1 MSELITISSSVL
13 PSSTRVAGFR
23 GTEAISRPYQIEIF
37 LLLGADGEDLDLADA
52 IGAKAK
58 LVIDQAK
65 DGMPPFIFAGV
76 IASIELMHEYA
87 QRSLVRAVLVPRLWQ
102 LGLSRHSRIFT
113 KVKITDAI
121 TAILEDNSFGADDY
135 ELRLGSYDTEEHICQ
150 YRESDLDFISRWME
164 REGIYY
170 FFEHSDDGEKLILCD
185 DKTYDEDAAGRPV
198 RFSPQLGQDTSAG
211 ASLRTFTCRHSTI
224 PTTVKL
230 HDYDYARPNL
240 AITGTARVAQNG
252 AGEVSLYGDHRF
264 FSPAGGQ
271 RLAKLRAEEMLT
283 SQVVFHGTGA
293 RFHLRAGYTF
303 ELEEHPRAAFNALY
317 LATEVHHYGN
327 QSAGLEQ
334 YKQLLGLTHD
344 EAYFVDLRAIPAETQ
359 FRPALVTAWPRIHG
373 YENGVVDGPA
383 NSTYAQIDDQ
393 GRYKVKFKFDESDL
407 KSGNASTYV
416 RMMQPHGGTSEGF
429 HFPLR
434 KGTEVLFAFL
444 DGDPDRPV
452 IVGVVPTAVT
462 PSPVVASNHT
472 QNIIQTGSE
481 NYIVLEDKSGAQFIN
496 IYCPTSV
503 TNFYMGVSRP
513 VGPHGLTLPSGP
525 QVPNEGK
532 RPQTLG
538 PFNFDLRTEGS
549 GQIHT
554 GGNLNL
560 DADGMFQLEAHGL
573 TTLYA
578 HADWHVDVNGA
589 ANEKY
594 WTTFTKEVVG
604 AVDVD
609 YKDTLNFDVT
619 LAATENYHL
628 TLNQTVTD
636 AATYIY
642 DNGLDITVNAKLAK
656 ETFNVGHQMDIKA
669 GETVTIDGGHSTTV
683 TTGNWDIKVPAGN
696 ANIKC
701 IDGKLETQGK
711 WYEAFNGDHFKI
723 AKAMSSETTFG
734 LKNENFIGGKVGIT
748 VAAELSLTLGLKLE
762 FNGAI
767 TVETLGIKTEVEA
780 LQARVAGATL
790 RGTTT
795 AMTAIAT
802 GMDAHGMSMMMAGF
816 RIM

>member
-1 MSELITISSSVL
+1 MSDLITISSSVL

-23 GTEAISRPYQIEIF
+23 GTEAISRPYEMEIF
-37 LLLGADGEDLDLADA
+37 LLLGPDGDELDLADA

-58 LVIDQAK
+58 LVVDQTK
-65 DGMPPFIFAGV
+65 DGVPPFVFAGV
-76 IASIELMHEYA
+76 IASIELMHEFA
-87 QRSLVRAVLVPRLWQ
+87 GRSLVRAVLVPRLWQ

-121 TAILEDNSFGADDY
+121 TAILEDNSFSSADY
-135 ELRLGSYDTEEHICQ
+135 ELRLGSYDTEDHICQ

-170 FFEHSDDGEKLILCD
+170 FFEHTDDGEKLILCD
-185 DKTYDEDAAGRPV
+185 DKSYDEDTIGKPV
-198 RFSPQLGQDTSAG
+198 RFFPQLGQDTSAG
-211 ASLRTFTCRHSTI
+211 ASLRTFTCRHSTV

-240 AITGTARVAQNG
+240 AVTGMARVAQNG
-252 AGEVSLYGDHRF
+252 AGEVSLYGERF
-264 FSPAGGQ
+264 FSPSGGQ
-271 RLAKLRAEEMLT
+271 RLAKIRAEQLLAH
-283 SQVVFHGTGA
+283 QVVYHATGA

-303 ELEEHPRAAFNALY
+303 ELEEHPRSAFNDLY
-317 LATEVHHYGN
+317 LVTEIQHFGN
-327 QSAGLEQ
+327 QATGLDQ
-334 YKQLLGLTHD
+334 YRALLGLTHD
-344 EAYFVDLRAIPAETQ
+344 EVYFVDLKAIPAKAQ

-462 PSPVVASNHT
+462 PSPVVSSNHT

-481 NYIVLEDKSGAQFIN
+481 NYIVLEDKTGAQFIN

-503 TNFYMGVSRP
+503 TNLYMGVSRP
-513 VGPHGLTLPSGP
+513 AGPHGLTLPSGP
-525 QVPNEGK
+525 QVPTEGK
-532 RPQTLG
+532 RPQSLG
-538 PFNFDLRTEGS
+538 PFNFDLRTEGG

-554 GGNLNL
+554 GGNMNL

-573 TTLYA
+573 TTVYA
-578 HADWHVDVNGA
+578 HADWHLDVNGA

-594 WTTFTKEVVG
+594 WSTFTKEVVG
-604 AVDVD
+604 KVDVD
-609 YKDTLNFDVT
+609 YKDALDFDVS
-619 LAATENYHL
+619 LAAIENYHL
-628 TLNQTVTD
+628 TLTQTVTD
-636 AATYIY
+636 AAKYTY
-642 DNGLDITVNAKLAK
+642 DNGLDITVNAALAK
-656 ETFNVGHQMDIKA
+656 ETFNVGHQMDILA
-669 GETVTIDGGHSTTV
+669 GENITIKGGHTTTV
-683 TTGNWDIKVPAGN
+683 STGNWKIDVPAGN
-696 ANIKC
+696 ADIKC
-701 IDGKLETQGK
+701 IDGKLETAGK
-711 WYEAFNGDHFKI
+711 WNELINGDHVKVTMN
-723 AKAMSSETTFG
+723 ATSETLIGF
-734 LKNENFIGGKVGIT
+734 KNENFVGGKLGIT
-748 VAAELSLTLGLKLE
+748 IGADLALSLGLKLE

-767 TVETLGIKTEVEA
+767 SIETLGIKAKVEA
-780 LQARVAGATL
+780 LQTQVAGATL
-790 RGTTT
+790 KASTT
-795 AMTAIAT
+795 AMKAIAT
-802 GMDAHGMSMMMAGF
+802 GLEAYGTSMMPAGF